1 MTRAEK
7 KAAIAKLKAQMAEIE
22 ATPASDEKQSRFHQ
36 TEPIPQAQPESPRD
50 SEADAF
56 PAEALQP
63 GFSGQDNSPVDEEAV
78 EAKRRTIEEM
88 GPVIKRDQKRKK
100 RQEKKARKAEE
111 KRMSAPDPM
120 EARYEAS
127 LAEQAKEQEAEDA
140 EAEME
145 AAKEKAKDALPS
157 RDQAAKDR
165 MLAGLKEGSPTAL
178 DNPAGEEPDVA
189 FNPEMAEEMSGDP
202 GDLEMQLFKTAH
214 GGNFDP
220 KSSMDRDKMK
230 KLKSLLLSGQSFGDL
245 TKEENQERFA
255 LKLYRQ

>member
-1 MTRAEK
+1 MSDTRTQEEK
-7 KAAIAKLKAQMAEIE
+7 EEMIARLRAQIAEIE
-22 ATPASDEKQSRFHQ
+22 ASFGRGPKEPVSPVPGDPLKPGETRMSDGPF
-36 TEPIPQAQPESPRD
+36 PESRRD
-50 SEADAF
+50 RGNLVSEEEGPLGNKARK
-56 PAEALQP
+56 AE
-63 GFSGQDNSPVDEEAV
+63 
-78 EAKRRTIEEM
+78 
-88 GPVIKRDQKRKK
+88 RKARK
-100 RQEKKARKAEE
+100 AERKARKAEE
-111 KRMSAPDPM
+111 KRMSAPDPR

-220 KSSMDRDKMK
+220 KSSMDRNKME
-230 KLKSLLLSGQSFGDL
+230 KLKKLLLSGQSFGDL

>member
-1 MTRAEK
+1 MSDTRTQEEK
-7 KAAIAKLKAQMAEIE
+7 EEMIARLRAQIAEIE
-22 ATPASDEKQSRFHQ
+22 ASFGRGPKEPVSPVPGDPLKPGETRKSDGPF
-36 TEPIPQAQPESPRD
+36 PESRMD
-50 SEADAF
+50 RGNLASEEEGPLGNKARK
-56 PAEALQP
+56 AE
-63 GFSGQDNSPVDEEAV
+63 
-78 EAKRRTIEEM
+78 
-88 GPVIKRDQKRKK
+88 RKARK
-100 RQEKKARKAEE
+100 AERKARKAEE
-111 KRMSAPDPM
+111 KRMSAPDPR

-127 LAEQAKEQEAEDA
+127 LAEQAREQEAEDA

-157 RDQAAKDR
+157 RDQEAKNR
-165 MLAGLKEGSPTAL
+165 MLAGLKEEEESFDL
-178 DNPAGEEPDVA
+178 EPDVA
-189 FNPEMAEEMSGDP
+189 INPEMAEEMSGDP

-230 KLKSLLLSGQSFGDL
+230 KLRSLLLSGQSFGDL